1 MNSRICADLNKKIK
15 VGTLVLQKI
24 DNKEDHDIG
33 IVINIKKTVKPATKF
48 TNEEV
53 KIFWFSHR
61 VSFCY
66 SLVDIEWFLMGQEE
80 ALWRIFN

>member
-1 MNSRICADLNKKIK
+1 MNSKVYADLNKKIK
-15 VGTLVLQKI
+15 IGTLVLQKI
-24 DNKEDHDIG
+24 DNKKYHELG
-33 IVINIKKTVKPATKF
+33 IVINIKKTIETATKF

-66 SLVDIEWFLMGQEE
+66 SLVDIEWFLMGKEE